1 MTGSKNWSAGD
12 VLNAADVNSI
22 LANQVVMTFADSSA
36 RDAGFGGSG
45 EPTLAEGMFCFLA
58 DTNQLQVY
66 NGSGWVA
73 AVSTWTAFT
82 PVVTFGGSGAS
93 LNVNV
98 GAWSNIGD
106 TLIVE
111 MVARASG
118 AQPAGQM
125 LIDFSAIGEFDELF
139 AYQRLGYG
147 ALYDANVAT
156 SYVMLPVVNNANG
169 GQVFLFKDAGT
180 GAVTQTYP
188 FTWAASDELH
198 LTIIGRKA

>member
-125 LIDFSAIGEFDELF
+125 LIDFSAIGAFDELF
-139 AYQRLGYG
+139 AISGSVTVPSMTRTLRRL
-147 ALYDANVAT
+147 
-156 SYVMLPVVNNANG
+156 M
-169 GQVFLFKDAGT
+169 
-180 GAVTQTYP
+180 
-188 FTWAASDELH
+188 
-198 LTIIGRKA
+198 